1 MLAASYPASS
11 LPSSPRHES
20 PPFKQRSSPTSRP
33 PSIRRKSTSPPSHKV
48 ERAPSVTRPTRI
60 SRPPLSS
67 FQSAPPPQFIKL
79 ASFNDDN
86 GFGDLLNPS
95 RSAFNDDATYGAF
108 PAAQDDDLASNPFA
122 DMASSTISYPSATQQ
137 QSYYDEPTSPVSQ
150 PQPTPSTPA
159 HQVDADVSFRR
170 ESAPEPETPL
180 PPPASAYS
188 YSSYDNDPYTPAS
201 PLASIAPALPLSPSE
216 QTPFGSPPASPP
228 VSAFQSP
235 PPFLPPSDSYTA
247 EPHFSPVR
255 TTNKADLS
263 ALLGEEKPALPSFSK
278 PKRKERSEGVAGPL
292 GSKIAVLPVSS
303 VGRKPVGGA
312 LAALLGLEVEEDER
326 KPEQPVKAEDPRP
339 EGGKASDRPEAP
351 TTEQPT
357 SEAAEAA
364 AEEGETVVKETSD
377 TAEDA
382 KKEDAPLP
390 PDESPTPLKEIDE
403 PALETPLPP
412 SPPPAD
418 LEASDSS
425 LSVPAPALSR
435 KASEA
440 PSTFSTASSAA
451 ENIPYDS
458 MVSPLDTSADET
470 GDRREAAWPAN
481 KEVEGLESKLAA
493 VSIADQEDP
502 SSSPGSTPTASF
514 TSPPSNPPVPA
525 DPTPAPSTST
535 TDPAYSQYI
544 FSDTTSTSQPEPSAA
559 PTRGF
564 RAFNGSGDEGGFGG
578 TDDGDSLRGAY
589 SRSVEVGDAEENEG
603 ESATN
608 KPVQDQPVEQ
618 DGSVRGQ
625 REGSAPLPP
634 LPHATIQGSPR
645 SKDLGGSLGPTFII
659 TVADPQ
665 TVGKNPASQH
675 TVFTVRTRTTSSA
688 FRKSDFSVLRR
699 YSHFVWLYDA
709 LMQNNPG
716 VIVPGM
722 PEKHVMGRFGS
733 DFIENRRIGL
743 QAALT
748 KIVAHPMLVGDP
760 DLRLFLES
768 DTFHIDIK
776 QRKID
781 TSHESKGFLANLSS
795 SISGPKF
802 VEFDEY
808 FENRR
813 HALETFEAQLRAL
826 LTSLSTA
833 AKARSVL
840 HASLAELQSA
850 FLALAE
856 SDLSTQLRKL
866 FAEAASLQKKLHDLA
881 EAQAISD
888 EQIGG
893 LVSVAESYARMCASA
908 RGVFGARVK
917 AYHTWQSAESRLR
930 KAQAEHE
937 KGKRSGR
944 THSELL
950 PDSVAMLADA
960 ERRMLDARHDFE
972 DVSKLTK
979 AEMARFDKE
988 KVDDFK
994 KALEEYADSL
1004 ALRQREV
1011 VAGWQSYHDLLVKT
1025 VEANND
1031 STSTS

>member
-1 MLAASYPASS
+1 MLAAAYPTSS
-11 LPSSPRHES
+11 LPTPFQESRTFNQLPRPSHRPSS
-20 PPFKQRSSPTSRP
+20 T
-33 PSIRRKSTSPPSHKV
+33 RKSTSPPSKHQ
-48 ERAPSVTRPTRI
+48 
-60 SRPPLSS
+60 SS
-67 FQSAPPPQFIKL
+67 FNRNSSPRPRLASFYSEPPPQLIKL

-86 GFGDLLNPS
+86 GFGDLLNS
-95 RSAFNDDATYGAF
+95 SKSAFADDSSYGAF
-108 PAAQDDDLASNPFA
+108 PAAQDDDLSTNPFA
-122 DMASSTISYPSATQQ
+122 DMASSTIAYPSATQQ
-137 QSYYDEPTSPVSQ
+137 QSYYDEPTSPISQ
-150 PQPTPSTPA
+150 PLPTPATPA
-159 HQVDADVSFRR
+159 QEETEDVSFHR
-170 ESAPEPETPL
+170 ESAPEPETPA
-180 PPPASAYS
+180 PPPSSSAFT
-188 YSSYDNDPYTPAS
+188 YSSYDNDPYTPSS

-216 QTPFGSPPASPP
+216 QTPFGSPPTSPP
-228 VSAFQSP
+228 LSAFQSSP
-235 PPFLPPSDSYTA
+235 LASSTTGFQTEPASPSR
-247 EPHFSPVR
+247 P
-255 TTNKADLS
+255 TNKPDLS
-263 ALLGEEKPALPSFSK
+263 ALLGEEKPSLPSFSK
-278 PKRKERSEGVAGPL
+278 PKRKERPEGVAGPL

-312 LAALLGLEVEEDER
+312 LAALLGLEVEEEEKKSDLAEKKKGEKESTR
-326 KPEQPVKAEDPRP
+326 KVEGDKEEVSSVEPEKPQEPAEPVRKRNLEDSKSV
-339 EGGKASDRPEAP
+339 EIG
-351 TTEQPT
+351 T
-357 SEAAEAA
+357 SEVPPPPPAANEPSIATDLVEKSAA
-364 AEEGETVVKETSD
+364 DV
-377 TAEDA
+377 
-382 KKEDAPLP
+382 
-390 PDESPTPLKEIDE
+390 
-403 PALETPLPP
+403 PLPP
-412 SPPPAD
+412 SPPADD
-418 LEASDSS
+418 LEAVAESNLTNSQTP
-425 LSVPAPALSR
+425 VLSR
-435 KASEA
+435 MPSEA
-440 PSTFSTASSAA
+440 PSTVSTTTD
-451 ENIPYDS
+451 NISYET
-458 MVSPLDTSADET
+458 MVSPLDTSVDET
-470 GDRREAAWPAN
+470 GERREAAWPAN
-481 KEVEGLESKLAA
+481 KQVEALESKLAS
-493 VSIADQEDP
+493 VQISEEKDDT
-502 SSSPGSTPTASF
+502 STSSPTSTPTASF
-514 TSPPSNPPVPA
+514 S
-525 DPTPAPSTST
+525 APSTLRPESETTPVPST
-535 TDPAYSQYI
+535 SAGEPSYSQYI
-544 FSDTTSTSQPEPSAA
+544 FSDDTSNPQSAA
-559 PTRGF
+559 SSTPSRGF

-589 SRSVEVGDAEENEG
+589 SRSVEVGDQEDNETETG
-603 ESATN
+603 PSSPAT
-608 KPVQDQPVEQ
+608 ERAIERE
-618 DGSVRGQ
+618 GSVRSQ

-634 LPHATIQGSPR
+634 LPAPTMIQGSPR
-645 SKDLGGSLGPTFII
+645 SKNLGGSLGPSFII
-659 TVADPQ
+659 TVGDPQ

-722 PEKHVMGRFGS
+722 PEKHVIGRFGS
-733 DFIENRRIGL
+733 DFIENRRLGL

-781 TSHESKGFLANLSS
+781 SSHESKGFLANLSS

-813 HALETFEAQLRAL
+813 HALDTFETQLRAL
-826 LTSLSTA
+826 LTSLSA
-833 AKARSVL
+833 ASKARQVL
-840 HASLAELQSA
+840 QTSMSELQAS

-866 FAEAASLQKKLHDLA
+866 FNEAASLQKKLHDLS
-881 EAQAISD
+881 EAQAVSD

-908 RGVFGARVK
+908 RGVFGARIK

-960 ERRMLDARHDFE
+960 ERKMLDARHDFE

-994 KALEEYADSL
+994 KALEEYTDSL
-1004 ALRQREV
+1004 AFRQREV
-1011 VAGWQSYHDLLVKT
+1011 VAGWQHYYEILVKA
-1025 VEANND
+1025 VEANE
-1031 STSTS
+1031 SASAVPP

>member
-1 MLAASYPASS
+1 MLAASYPTSS
-11 LPSSPRHES
+11 LPTPFQESCTFNQLPRPSHRPSS
-20 PPFKQRSSPTSRP
+20 T
-33 PSIRRKSTSPPSHKV
+33 RKSTSPPSKL
-48 ERAPSVTRPTRI
+48 ESSLNRNSSPRPR
-60 SRPPLSS
+60 LAS
-67 FQSAPPPQFIKL
+67 FYSEPPPQLIKL

-86 GFGDLLNPS
+86 GFGDLLNS
-95 RSAFNDDATYGAF
+95 SKSAFADDSSYGAF
-108 PAAQDDDLASNPFA
+108 PAAQDDDLSTNPFA
-122 DMASSTISYPSATQQ
+122 DMASSTIAYPSATQQ
-137 QSYYDEPTSPVSQ
+137 QSYYDEPTSPISQ
-150 PQPTPSTPA
+150 PLPTPATPA
-159 HQVDADVSFRR
+159 QEEIEDVSFHR
-170 ESAPEPETPL
+170 ESAPEPETPA
-180 PPPASAYS
+180 PPPSSSAFT
-188 YSSYDNDPYTPAS
+188 YSSYDNDPYTPSS

-216 QTPFGSPPASPP
+216 QTPFGSPPTSPSL
-228 VSAFQSP
+228 SAFQSSP
-235 PPFLPPSDSYTA
+235 LVSSTTGFQTEPVSPS
-247 EPHFSPVR
+247 R
-255 TTNKADLS
+255 QTNKADLS

-278 PKRKERSEGVAGPL
+278 PKRKERPEGVAGPL

-312 LAALLGLEVEEDER
+312 LAALLGLEVEEEEK
-326 KPEQPVKAEDPRP
+326 KPESSAKKEVGKESTQKEDVKKEASPTDAQKPQEQAESIREKEVEDSKSTQT
-339 EGGKASDRPEAP
+339 G
-351 TTEQPT
+351 T
-357 SEAAEAA
+357 SEAPPPPPP
-364 AEEGETVVKETSD
+364 GEPSTATNTVEKSAVEV
-377 TAEDA
+377 
-382 KKEDAPLP
+382 
-390 PDESPTPLKEIDE
+390 
-403 PALETPLPP
+403 PLPP
-412 SPPPAD
+412 SPPADD
-418 LEASDSS
+418 LEAVDEPNFTNSETP
-425 LSVPAPALSR
+425 VLSR
-435 KASEA
+435 MPSEA
-440 PSTFSTASSAA
+440 PSTVSTTTD
-451 ENIPYDS
+451 NISYET
-458 MVSPLDTSADET
+458 MVSPLDTSVDET
-470 GDRREAAWPAN
+470 GERREAAWPAN
-481 KEVEGLESKLAA
+481 KQVEGLESRLAS
-493 VSIADQEDP
+493 VKISEEKDDT
-502 SSSPGSTPTASF
+502 STSSPSSTPTASF
-514 TSPPSNPPVPA
+514 SSPPIARPESESES
-525 DPTPAPSTST
+525 TPAPSTST
-535 TDPAYSQYI
+535 AEPSYSQYI
-544 FSDTTSTSQPEPSAA
+544 FSDDTSNPQSAA
-559 PTRGF
+559 SSTPSRGF

-578 TDDGDSLRGAY
+578 TDDGDSLKGAY
-589 SRSVEVGDAEENEG
+589 SRSVEVGDQEDNEAEAAPSER
-603 ESATN
+603 T
-608 KPVQDQPVEQ
+608 VERE
-618 DGSVRGQ
+618 GSVRSQ

-634 LPHATIQGSPR
+634 LPTPTMIQGSPR
-645 SKDLGGSLGPTFII
+645 SKDLGGSLGPSFII
-659 TVADPQ
+659 TVGDPQ

-675 TVFTVRTRTTSSA
+675 TVFTVRTRTTSAA

-733 DFIENRRIGL
+733 DFIENRRLGL

-813 HALETFEAQLRAL
+813 HALDTFETQLRAL
-826 LTSLSTA
+826 LTSLSAA
-833 AKARSVL
+833 AKARS
-840 HASLAELQSA
+840 SLQTSISELQAS

-866 FAEAASLQKKLHDLA
+866 FNEAASLQKKLHDLS
-881 EAQAISD
+881 EAQAVSE

-908 RGVFGARVK
+908 RGVFGARIK

-960 ERRMLDARHDFE
+960 ERKMLDARHDFE

-994 KALEEYADSL
+994 KALEEYTDSL

-1011 VAGWQSYHDLLVKT
+1011 VAGWQHYYELLVKAA
-1025 VEANND
+1025 EANE
-1031 STSTS
+1031 SSSAVPP

>member
-1 MLAASYPASS
+1 M
-11 LPSSPRHES
+11 
-20 PPFKQRSSPTSRP
+20 
-33 PSIRRKSTSPPSHKV
+33 
-48 ERAPSVTRPTRI
+48 
-60 SRPPLSS
+60 PL
-67 FQSAPPPQFIKL
+67 IKL

-86 GFGDLLNPS
+86 GFGDLLNSS
-95 RSAFNDDATYGAF
+95 RSPFDTDSSYGAF

-122 DMASSTISYPSATQQ
+122 DLASSSMNYPSATQQ
-137 QSYYDEPTSPVSQ
+137 QSYYDQPTSPISPAAVA
-150 PQPTPSTPA
+150 PETPA
-159 HQVDADVSFRR
+159 REIEDVSFQR
-170 ESAPEPETPL
+170 EAAPEPETPA
-180 PPPASAYS
+180 PPPSNAFS
-188 YSSYDNDPYTPAS
+188 YSSYDNDPYTPSS
-201 PLASIAPALPLSPSE
+201 PLISVAPVVPLSPSE
-216 QTPFGSPPASPP
+216 QTPFGSPPTSPP
-228 VSAFQSP
+228 ISSAFESP
-235 PPFLPPSDSYTA
+235 LLPASQQTPFAA
-247 EPHFSPVR
+247 EPISPSR
-255 TTNKADLS
+255 QANKADLS

-278 PKRKERSEGVAGPL
+278 PKRKERNEGVAGPL

-312 LAALLGLEVEEDER
+312 LAALLGLEVEEEEK
-326 KPEQPVKAEDPRP
+326 KPQRTVEKAKEVKVVEMNKEEVVSSSEGKDAVLKGEPENVNDSEQMPSEDTKPTEVPVSA
-339 EGGKASDRPEAP
+339 
-351 TTEQPT
+351 
-357 SEAAEAA
+357 
-364 AEEGETVVKETSD
+364 
-377 TAEDA
+377 
-382 KKEDAPLP
+382 APLP
-390 PDESPTPLKEIDE
+390 PNEATLTPELDES
-403 PALETPLPP
+403 ALETALPP
-412 SPPPAD
+412 SPPATD
-418 LEASDSS
+418 IVEAASETT
-425 LSVPAPALSR
+425 LTPPPPALSR
-435 KASEA
+435 MPSEA
-440 PSTFSTASSAA
+440 PSTFSTTSIAT
-451 ENIPYDS
+451 ENVPYES
-458 MVSPLDTSADET
+458 MVSPLDTSVDEN
-470 GDRREAAWPAN
+470 GERGEAAWPAN
-481 KEVEGLESKLAA
+481 KDVEGLETKLAS
-493 VSIADQEDP
+493 VQISQEDER
-502 SSSPGSTPTASF
+502 STSSPGSTPTASF
-514 TSPPSNPPVPA
+514 RGPPTDQHSTSESLPVP
-525 DPTPAPSTST
+525 STFAA

-544 FSDTTSTSQPEPSAA
+544 FSDDTSKPQSTPASTPS
-559 PTRGF
+559 RGF

-589 SRSVEVGDAEENEG
+589 SRSVEVGEAEDAETETG
-603 ESATN
+603 PSSPAT
-608 KPVQDQPVEQ
+608 E
-618 DGSVRGQ
+618 RAFE

-634 LPHATIQGSPR
+634 LPASASTIQGSPR
-645 SKDLGGSLGPTFII
+645 SKDLGGSLGPSFII
-659 TVADPQ
+659 TVGDPQ

-733 DFIENRRIGL
+733 DFIENRRLGL

-768 DTFHIDIK
+768 DSFHIDIK

-781 TSHESKGFLANLSS
+781 TSHESKGFLANLTG

-813 HALETFEAQLRAL
+813 HILETFETQLRSL
-826 LTSLSTA
+826 LTSLSAA

-840 HASLAELQSA
+840 QASLAELQTA

-866 FAEAASLQKKLHDLA
+866 FAEAASLQKKLHDLS
-881 EAQAISD
+881 EAQAVSD

-908 RGVFGARVK
+908 RGVFGARIK
-917 AYHTWQSAESRLR
+917 AYHAWQSAESRLR
-930 KAQAEHE
+930 KAQIEHE

-950 PDSVAMLADA
+950 PDSVALLADA
-960 ERRMLDARHDFE
+960 ERKMLDARHDFE

-994 KALEEYADSL
+994 KALEEFAESL
-1004 ALRQREV
+1004 AVRQREI
-1011 VAGWQSYHDLLVKT
+1011 VAGWQHYHDLLVKAA
-1025 VEANND
+1025 EANAASAD
-1031 STSTS
+1031 GGA